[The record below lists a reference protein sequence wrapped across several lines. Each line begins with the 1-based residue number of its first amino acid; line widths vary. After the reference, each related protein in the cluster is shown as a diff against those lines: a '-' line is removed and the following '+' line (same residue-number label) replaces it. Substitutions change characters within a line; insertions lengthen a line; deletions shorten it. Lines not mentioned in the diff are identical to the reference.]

1 VLADA
6 IADEAFVRAVVAAI
20 GAGETL
26 PTAHGTLRFT
36 ATHAFGELAIAG
48 GAAPTVTRSQP
59 QGSNSVVTVDD
70 RLFLK
75 LYRRLRP
82 GTNPE
87 LEVGRFL
94 TEVVRFP
101 HAVAVAG
108 AIEHAAADGTA
119 TTLALLQAYVPN
131 EGDGWEYTLGYVERH
146 LEAQRTATAPAAPEV
161 HGAYLAL
168 VHTLGVRTAEL
179 HRALA
184 TRTGDPAFDPE
195 PFTAADFTDWKRRV
209 KAEATSALEA
219 LARAADTLPPG
230 EQELARGVLA
240 ERERLVARIDACAAP
255 PAGMQRTRYHGDLHL
270 GQVLLRQ
277 NDFVFTD
284 FEGEPAR
291 AVQERRQKH
300 SALRDVAGM
309 LRSLDYARW
318 AALRR
323 SARSD
328 EDFAALAPA
337 AAAWEAA
344 ARRTYLAAYDGTA
357 RAAGLYPSLDAI
369 RGLVA
374 LAEIEK
380 ALYELRYEL
389 ANRPDWVRIPLGGL
403 RALMAQEA

>member
-1 VLADA
+1 
-6 IADEAFVRAVVAAI
+6 
-20 GAGETL
+20 
-26 PTAHGTLRFT
+26 
-36 ATHAFGELAIAG
+36 
-48 GAAPTVTRSQP
+48 
-59 QGSNSVVTVDD
+59 
-70 RLFLK
+70 
-75 LYRRLRP
+75 
-82 GTNPE
+82 
-87 LEVGRFL
+87 
-94 TEVVRFP
+94 
-101 HAVAVAG
+101 
-108 AIEHAAADGTA
+108 
-119 TTLALLQAYVPN
+119 
-131 EGDGWEYTLGYVERH
+131 
-146 LEAQRTATAPAAPEV
+146 
-161 HGAYLAL
+161 
-168 VHTLGVRTAEL
+168 
-179 HRALA
+179 
-184 TRTGDPAFDPE
+184 
-195 PFTAADFTDWKRRV
+195 
-209 KAEATSALEA
+209 
-219 LARAADTLPPG
+219 
-230 EQELARGVLA
+230 
-240 ERERLVARIDACAAP
+240 
-255 PAGMQRTRYHGDLHL
+255 MQRTRYHGDLHL